1 MILFIIFKNKILDLN
16 LNRHRIPEDFLTFCE
31 VAKNNEPINRNAV
44 EVNIELNCEA
54 DQREILNNPMITKAV
69 TSAKRKL
76 ERQLQII
83 CKRLKN
89 N

>member
-31 VAKNNEPINRNAV
+31 AAKNNEQINRNAV